1 MAITELAI
9 GGLNALAHAS
19 EEAAEA
25 GAHGRSFADTAAH
38 LEQAPEHGKPGQGAA
53 AAAAKPAEKSW
64 WDSAKDA
71 VNSAASAVDAGAHRL
86 GDAAIGLAEAGIE
99 RGTAAV
105 RSVAGDG
112 VADVLHGAAEGVR
125 ETARQAVGFTY
136 GVGAG
141 ATEAVGGMVEG
152 TGDLIGDG
160 VRMATDPAFRGQVV
174 QGAEAL
180 AEHVAA
186 DPLGTAKAVGSGV
199 LHAGEDWV
207 RGAGRAAQEGNLG
220 EYLGRGVGSA
230 AVNVGSFFIPGAGEA
245 EAANI
250 AGHAGEAGAEAL
262 AVAGSTE
269 RIAAGAQSAAQ
280 TVERN
285 SVDLGLTYKPGW
297 TAAQRAEAD
306 SKVRMLSEGD
316 TVVTQSSRS
325 GTSAASRYR
334 KAGND
339 IPPGCDID
347 HAVDLQLGGSDTVS
361 NMWPLNSSVNRS
373 LGSQIHHQI
382 KELPY
387 GTIIDQVTIGER

>member
-1 MAITELAI
+1 MIDMAIDGVGTLTR
-9 GGLNALAHAS
+9 
-19 EEAAEA
+19 AAEDA
-25 GAHGRSFADTAAH
+25 AQAASHKRSFADAASET
-38 LEQAPEHGKPGQGAA
+38 EQAARRPKPNEAA
-53 AAAAKPAEKSW
+53 PAAPADKSW
-64 WDSAKDA
+64 WDSFKGA
-71 VNSAASAVDAGAHRL
+71 VGSAAHVVDAGAHQL
-86 GDAAIGLAEAGIE
+86 GNAANHVAEDAISAG
-99 RGTAAV
+99 TDAV
-105 RSVAGDG
+105 RHVAGDG

-245 EAANI
+245 EAANV
-250 AGHAGEAGAEAL
+250 AGHFGGGGEGC
-262 AVAGSTE
+262 GRSW
-269 RIAAGAQSAAQ
+269 SF
-280 TVERN
+280 
-285 SVDLGLTYKPGW
+285 D
-297 TAAQRAEAD
+297 
-306 SKVRMLSEGD
+306 
-316 TVVTQSSRS
+316 QSSQ
-325 GTSAASRYR
+325 SRRRDDGWYR
-334 KAGND
+334 PRRTACRQRRRCCKTD
-339 IPPGCDID
+339 EWCDGQRR
-347 HAVDLQLGGSDTVS
+347 A
-361 NMWPLNSSVNRS
+361 
-373 LGSQIHHQI
+373 
-382 KELPY
+382 
-387 GTIIDQVTIGER
+387 